1 MTKKDVLTQLE
12 SLGDEKRR
20 KHNIKAGAHENQF
33 GVKMGDVRKI
43 AKQIKTDHKLAL
55 QLWKTGNIEARM
67 VAILILEPKKLAAD
81 EIDAMVRSVKFA
93 YVADW
98 LYSYVV
104 KTHADVETLRQQWMT
119 DDDPMAARFGW
130 SATASRVVK
139 KPDGLDL
146 PALLDRIEAEMADA
160 APETQWTMNT
170 CFGEIGIQHA
180 KHRKRVLKIGEK
192 LGVYRDYPV
201 SKGCTSPFVPIWVN
215 EMVKR
220 KK

>member
-1 MTKKDVLTQLE
+1 MTKKEVLTKLE
-12 SLGDEKRR
+12 SLGNEARR
-20 KHNIKAGAHENQF
+20 KHNTKAGAHENQF
-33 GVKMGDVRKI
+33 GVKMGDIRKL
-43 AKQIKTDHKLAL
+43 AKEIKTDHKLAL
-55 QLWKTGNIEARM
+55 ELWKTGNIDARQL
-67 VAILILEPKKLAAD
+67 AILIMEPKKLSAAELD
-81 EIDAMVRSVKFA
+81 QLVRSVKFA

-119 DDDPMAARFGW
+119 DDAPMAARFGW

-139 KPDGLDL
+139 KPNGLDMK
-146 PALLDRIEAEMADA
+146 ALLDRIEAEMGDA

-170 CFGEIGIQHA
+170 CLAEIGIHHA
-180 KHRKRVLKIGEK
+180 KHRKRAIKIGEK

-201 SKGCTSPFVPIWVN
+201 SKGCTSPFVPIWVA

-220 KK
+220 QK